1 MTSDTYSVTL
11 PVPMIGVRRARA
23 LCDHQ
28 TYSRRR
34 ICSVKSRKRG
44 SRNRLDHPSEALS
57 NLEKLRN
64 PSLTD
69 AASRND
75 QIGRISDENQCHG
88 AVGFDHSEPNE
99 NKIQNG
105 KKVGALGFYDNQ
117 TGGWRRCHSPRQ
129 GLGGEWSTASGVTHL
144 RDDKSLGVEAGS
156 NAMTFLPGEVR
167 EFIDEDEKRRTAATV
182 SPAASPLTRSLG
194 HPIDPSSPGKFGM
207 LPSEFVITLD
217 VPKEFPDARDAL
229 TTLGGAIGAKSIE
242 YDTAAHSVKITLGEP
257 TATGNLK
264 RFIETSVANPDHHPD
279 GQSENGN
286 QTELSLEA
294 PNWFV
299 GYVCSLYVAPTEGMS
314 HTDPSNKGRKT
325 HTFIRDLE
333 GNQSVSSGA
342 NGRRMEE
349 GHMRVWDGDLAVG
362 IIAGPYSQEQGEGR
376 AWTIETMEAP
386 EPNSELH
393 SPELFKMLQ
402 GAKPRRNIATRGA
415 TVVTII

>member
-1 MTSDTYSVTL
+1 
-11 PVPMIGVRRARA
+11 
-23 LCDHQ
+23 
-28 TYSRRR
+28 
-34 ICSVKSRKRG
+34 
-44 SRNRLDHPSEALS
+44 LDHPSEALS
-57 NLEKLRN
+57 NLQKLQD

-75 QIGRISDENQCHG
+75 QIGRISDKNQCHG
-88 AVGFDHSEPNE
+88 AVGFDHSELND

-105 KKVGALGFYDNQ
+105 KKVGALGVYDNE
-117 TGGWRRCHSPRQ
+117 TGGWGCHTSRQ
-129 GLGGEWSTASGVTHL
+129 GLAGEWSSNSGVIHL

-167 EFIDEDEKRRTAATV
+167 EFIGEDEKRRTAVTV

-194 HPIDPSSPGKFGM
+194 HPVDPSSTGRFDT
-207 LPSEFVITLD
+207 LASEFVITLD

-229 TTLGGAIGAKSIE
+229 TTLGGAIEAKSIE

-314 HTDPSNKGRKT
+314 NTDPSNKRRKT

-376 AWTIETMEAP
+376 AWTIETMQAP
-386 EPNSELH
+386 EPNSGLH